1 MLRFARL
8 ARNWD
13 LVANSGRFKKTL
25 ALLLQADSPFEAF
38 LRFSDWLWQTTG
50 KTSGLTP
57 EALVDCLFD
66 YLTRHCNVDLQSTR
80 EALLADYG
88 GSGARG
94 NPKSLQ
100 TVLHQRYGLRDATGR
115 ALLARQDRHVTGNF

>member
-1 MLRFARL
+1 MQRFARL
-8 ARNWD
+8 ARYWD

-25 ALLLQADSPFEAF
+25 VLLLQPVSPFDAF
-38 LRFSDWLWQTTG
+38 LEFSDWLWQTTG

-66 YLTRHCNVDLQSTR
+66 YLTKQRLANLQSTR
-80 EALLADYG
+80 DALLADYQ

-94 NPKSLQ
+94 NPATIQLTSVKAQRRPAPVAAILTHRQRQHSL
-100 TVLHQRYGLRDATGR
+100 L
-115 ALLARQDRHVTGNF
+115 